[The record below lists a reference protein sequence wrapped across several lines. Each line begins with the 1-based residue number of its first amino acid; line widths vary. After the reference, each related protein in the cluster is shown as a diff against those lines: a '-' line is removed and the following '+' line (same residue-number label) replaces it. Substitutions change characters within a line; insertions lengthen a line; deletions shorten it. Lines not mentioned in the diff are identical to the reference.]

1 MRYLDLL
8 PEALRQVR
16 DFSALDRALTPLCT
30 AFYEK
35 AEALLTEVNA
45 ATATE
50 YGIARLERMLGLSA
64 DTLTLVEREGLT
76 LDERRF
82 RLQGIIAGR
91 GVLSE
96 RRLQALLDEMFG
108 AGRSFFTLDRESC
121 RLTISF
127 DGSYA
132 DRRTMIAQDIQS
144 KIPANL
150 TLSLAICKQ
159 MGTHLHA
166 GAALTVSD
174 RVHLQ

>member
-16 DFSALDRALTPLCT
+16 DFTALDRALTPLCT

-35 AEALLTEVNA
+35 AEALLTEINA

-64 DTLTLVEREGLT
+64 DTLT

-108 AGRSFFTLDRESC
+108 AGRSFFTLDRRSY

-132 DRRTMIAQDIQS
+132 DRRTMIARDIQS

-159 MGTHLHA
+159 MGTRLHA